1 MHLKSAEILC
11 IVLHQ
16 NMKLE
21 DNTPEPWEA
30 FTCICKHEIFDKVK

>member
-1 MHLKSAEILC
+1 MHLKSAEILF
-11 IVLHQ
+11 IVLRQ

-30 FTCICKHEIFDKVK
+30 FTRICKREIFDKVK